1 MRNLRPVAAA
11 SVNNKGDSASSMI
24 QCRNFF
30 SAALICSLGFS
41 SAVAQGWL
49 HYGGDEGGTRFS
61 SLARINRDNVEDLE
75 LAWTYRTGAVK
86 ENLKLRMFIDFQATP
101 ILLPEEAGGHLIV
114 CTPFTKVIALDPVT
128 GEERWT
134 FEPKFSKV
142 PYAGRFKCRGL
153 TQWRDPK
160 AKADTACATRLFLP
174 LPDLRL
180 MAIDARNGEL
190 CPGFGESGV
199 VNVKPLIEAM
209 EPAKGVVGTQLLSP
223 ATVVS
228 GVVVVT
234 TTSNKFK
241 SAYSVNGA
249 IRGFDARSGRLR
261 WTFDPLVRV
270 ATDGIEPTPREVG
283 GANVWSQ
290 MAVDSERD
298 LLFLPTASPAPNFWG
313 AHRPGDNR
321 YANSIV
327 ALRGSSGKIVWH
339 FQVVHHDIWDR
350 DMPSQPIVADIRS
363 DGEVIPAV
371 IQLTKSGMA
380 FVFNRETGESLFPIE
395 ERPVPTDGVPGEQ
408 PSPTQPFTVKPPPLV
423 RQGITPDD
431 AWGFTYFDRMYCRKR
446 IESLRHGSMYEPPSL
461 QGTIMYPQVGGGSN
475 WGGGAF
481 DPERN
486 LLITPVSQIP
496 YYVRLIPNDQVDPKT
511 AKLPQAGAP
520 MQVPGYIGDTPYA
533 LEQGPLMS
541 PFFAP
546 CTAPPWNLLVAV
558 DMAIGEIKWKV
569 PFGVLDKLMPVP
581 IPLNWG
587 VPSAGGPI
595 VTAGGLIFIAAT
607 ADSRIRAFDID
618 TGEELWQDHMPTS
631 GMATPMTYEANGRQF
646 VIIAAGGHSW
656 FYPNGIDD
664 YLLAYALPE

>member
-1 MRNLRPVAAA
+1 MNSSRDFLRVSIKLVFVVLTITAFGA
-11 SVNNKGDSASSMI
+11 SAI
-24 QCRNFF
+24 
-30 SAALICSLGFS
+30 
-41 SAVAQGWL
+41 AQDWM
-49 HYGGDEGGTRFS
+49 HYGGDEGGSRFS
-61 SLARINRDNVEDLE
+61 SLTQINRENVTDLE
-75 LAWTYRTGAVK
+75 LAWTYRTGAV
-86 ENLKLRMFIDFQATP
+86 EANSKLRMFIDFQATP

-114 CTPFTKVIALDPVT
+114 CDPFTKVIALDPGT

-153 TQWRDPK
+153 AQWRDPD
-160 AKADTACATRLFLP
+160 AEADAACATRLFLP

-180 MAIDARNGEL
+180 LAIDRCSDFGDNGA
-190 CPGFGESGV
+190 V
-199 VNVKPLIEAM
+199 DVKPLIEAM
-209 EPAKGVVGTQLLSP
+209 EPAEGVIGTQLLST
-223 ATVVS
+223 AVIVS

-241 SAYSVNGA
+241 SASSVNGA
-249 IRGFDARSGRLR
+249 IRGFDARNGKLR

-270 ATDGIEPTPREVG
+270 ATDGMEPTPQSVG
-283 GANVWSQ
+283 GGNVWTMMSI
-290 MAVDSERD
+290 DSERD

-313 AHRPGDNR
+313 VHRPGDNR

-327 ALRGSSGKIVWH
+327 ALRGSTGEVVWH

-350 DMPSQPIVADIRS
+350 DMSSQPIAVDIRRE
-363 DGEVIPAV
+363 GETIPAV

-395 ERPVPTDGVPGEQ
+395 ERPVPTDGIPNEQ
-408 PSPTQPFTVKPPPLV
+408 VSPTQPFTVKPPPLV
-423 RQGITPDD
+423 RQTLSPDD
-431 AWGFTYFDRMYCRKR
+431 AWGFTFFDRNFCRKR
-446 IESLRHGSMYEPPSL
+446 IASLRHGNMYEPPSL
-461 QGTIMYPQVGGGSN
+461 EGTIMYPQVGGGSN

-481 DPERN
+481 DPQRN

-496 YYVRLIPNDQVDPKT
+496 YFIRLIPREDVDPKT

-520 MQVPGYIGDTPYA
+520 MQFPGYIGGTPYA

-546 CTAPPWNLLVAV
+546 CTAPPWNMLVAV
-558 DMAIGEIKWKV
+558 DMAEGEIKWKV
-569 PFGVLDKLMPVP
+569 PFGALDKLMPVP
-581 IPLNWG
+581 VPLDWG

-595 VTAGGLIFIAAT
+595 ITAGGLIFIGAT
-607 ADSRIRAFDID
+607 ADSRIRAYDID
-618 TGEELWQDHMPTS
+618 TGEELWQDMMPTS
-631 GMATPMTYEANGRQF
+631 AMSSPMTYTKNGRQY
-646 VIIAAGGHSW
+646 VVIAAGGHSW
-656 FYPNGIDD
+656 YYPAGIDD

>member
-1 MRNLRPVAAA
+1 MNSSRDFLHVSIKLVFVVLAITPFGA
-11 SVNNKGDSASSMI
+11 SAI
-24 QCRNFF
+24 
-30 SAALICSLGFS
+30 
-41 SAVAQGWL
+41 AQDWM
-49 HYGGDEGGTRFS
+49 HYGGDEGGSRFS
-61 SLARINRDNVEDLE
+61 SLTQINRENVTDLE
-75 LAWTYRTGAVK
+75 LAWTYRTGAV
-86 ENLKLRMFIDFQATP
+86 EANSKLRMFIDFQATP

-114 CTPFTKVIALDPVT
+114 CDPFTKVIALDPGT

-153 TQWRDPK
+153 AQWRDPD
-160 AKADTACATRLFLP
+160 AEADAACATRLFLP

-180 MAIDARNGEL
+180 LAIDARNGNR
-190 CPGFGESGV
+190 CSDFGDNGAV
-199 VNVKPLIEAM
+199 DVKPLIEAM
-209 EPAKGVVGTQLLSP
+209 EPAEGVIGTQLLST
-223 ATVVS
+223 AVIVS

-241 SAYSVNGA
+241 SASSVNGA
-249 IRGFDARSGRLR
+249 IRGFDARNGKLR

-270 ATDGIEPTPREVG
+270 ATDGMEPTPQSVG
-283 GANVWSQ
+283 GANVWTMMSI
-290 MAVDSERD
+290 DSERD

-313 AHRPGDNR
+313 VHRPGDNR

-327 ALRGSSGKIVWH
+327 ALRGSTGEVVWH

-350 DMPSQPIVADIRS
+350 DMSSQPIAVDIRRE
-363 DGEVIPAV
+363 GETIPAV

-395 ERPVPTDGVPGEQ
+395 ERPVPTDGIPNEQ
-408 PSPTQPFTVKPPPLV
+408 VSPTQPFTVKPPPLV
-423 RQGITPDD
+423 RQTLSPDD
-431 AWGFTYFDRMYCRKR
+431 AWGFTFFDRNFCRKR
-446 IESLRHGSMYEPPSL
+446 IASLRHGNMYEPPSL
-461 QGTIMYPQVGGGSN
+461 EGTIMYPQVGGGSN

-481 DPERN
+481 DPQRN

-496 YYVRLIPNDQVDPKT
+496 YFIRLIPREDVDPKT

-520 MQVPGYIGDTPYA
+520 MQFPGYIGGTPYA

-546 CTAPPWNLLVAV
+546 CTAPPWNMLVAV
-558 DMAIGEIKWKV
+558 DMAEGEIKWKV
-569 PFGVLDKLMPVP
+569 PFGALDKLMPVP
-581 IPLNWG
+581 VPLDWG

-595 VTAGGLIFIAAT
+595 ITAGGLIFIGAT
-607 ADSRIRAFDID
+607 ADSRIRAYDID
-618 TGEELWQDHMPTS
+618 TGEELWQDMMPTS
-631 GMATPMTYEANGRQF
+631 AMSSPMTYTKNGRQY
-646 VIIAAGGHSW
+646 VVIAAGGHSW
-656 FYPNGIDD
+656 YYPAGIDD